1 MDESAES
8 DEDEGRASMRAW
20 RFVPEPEMRTTRRRG
35 SVDDVGS
42 SVSEDMMTDKNEMVV
57 NLMWRELQEGRLILK
72 IICDRLQFRILSR
85 ATPPGAHNR
94 VWRTTIRRESGTRV
108 SFLPSFLHIQIAT
121 PPSLNA
127 V

>member
-57 NLMWRELQEGRLILK
+57 NLMWREHQEGRLILK
-72 IICDRLQFRILSR
+72 IIYFNLGSYQGQRHPEVTTECGAEKVVHGVRSFIRSFVRSYIYRLL
-85 ATPPGAHNR
+85 
-94 VWRTTIRRESGTRV
+94 
-108 SFLPSFLHIQIAT
+108 LLLH
-121 PPSLNA
+121 
-127 V
+127 